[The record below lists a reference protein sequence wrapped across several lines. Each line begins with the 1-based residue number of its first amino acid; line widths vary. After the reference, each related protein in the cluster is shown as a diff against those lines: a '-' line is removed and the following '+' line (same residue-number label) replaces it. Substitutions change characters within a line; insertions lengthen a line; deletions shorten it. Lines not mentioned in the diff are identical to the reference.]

1 MDTNSE
7 LLTYIHVNS
16 QMGINMLK
24 QLIGITK
31 DDDFKSLLQSQHDEY
46 NMINGIA
53 EQKLR
58 SRNKDAM
65 DVNLFDKIAVYI
77 SININTLANSKP
89 SHISEM
95 LIKGSTTGIID
106 ITKKINDYTLTA
118 DPEVLDLANRLLS
131 FEQSNIEECKKY
143 L

>member
-16 QMGINMLK
+16 EMGKNMLN

-31 DDDFKSLLQSQHDEY
+31 DNDFKSLLQSQYNEY
-46 NMINGIA
+46 NMINSIS
-53 EQKLR
+53 EQKLS
-58 SRNKDAM
+58 SRNKEAM
-65 DVNLFDKIAVYI
+65 NVNPFDKLAVYI
-77 SININTLANSKP
+77 SINLNTLANAKP
-89 SHISEM
+89 SHISEI

-106 ITKKINDYTLTA
+106 ITKKINDYTSTA